1 MPLRAEE
8 SDELYEQLKKP
19 TDTELYEQVKNV
31 KRMRCDGVRNE
42 KKLGGRRRSSAEPT
56 TLGVKRRDP

>member
-19 TDTELYEQVKNV
+19 TDKELYEQVKNV
-31 KRMRCDGVRNE
+31 KDEV
-42 KKLGGRRRSSAEPT
+42 
-56 TLGVKRRDP
+56 